1 MLAITVVKRDA
12 MEIVKVETTERIF
25 QVKIKTEMPFQS
37 PRLDKARPKRLVRG
51 TRGFVMSWVF

>member
-12 MEIVKVETTERIF
+12 MEIVKVETTERII

-51 TRGFVMSWVF
+51 TRGFIMS